1 MLPGVLAADCD
12 AVDGQK
18 VVVALLEGGTVRQR
32 IDARSSHRELSEVQS
47 HLTNLETNGIDAVRA
62 GLWDR
67 LVGCRRHQACRSKP
81 AQLTA
86 LNVNHGNLIESRE
99 KFSCYQKCTWQK
111 FLIDFALL
119 GSGRTC

>member
-18 VVVALLEGGTVRQR
+18 VVVAPLESGTVRQR

-62 GLWDR
+62 GLRDW
-67 LVGCRRHQACRSKP
+67 LVGCR
-81 AQLTA
+81 
-86 LNVNHGNLIESRE
+86 
-99 KFSCYQKCTWQK
+99 
-111 FLIDFALL
+111 
-119 GSGRTC
+119 

>member
-18 VVVALLEGGTVRQR
+18 VVVALLEGGTVCQR

-47 HLTNLETNGIDAVRA
+47 YLTNLETNGIDAVRA

-67 LVGCRRHQACRSKP
+67 LVGCR
-81 AQLTA
+81 
-86 LNVNHGNLIESRE
+86 
-99 KFSCYQKCTWQK
+99 
-111 FLIDFALL
+111 
-119 GSGRTC
+119 